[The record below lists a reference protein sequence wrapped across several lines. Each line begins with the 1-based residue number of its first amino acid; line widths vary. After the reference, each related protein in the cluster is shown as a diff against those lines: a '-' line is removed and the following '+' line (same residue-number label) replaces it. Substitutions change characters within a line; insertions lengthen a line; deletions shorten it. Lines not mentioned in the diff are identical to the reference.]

1 MAKLNGKRALVT
13 GASSGIG
20 KGVAQGLAAEGAAV
34 ALNYPD
40 ESQREATEAVVAG
53 IVEAGGIAVAVRGDV
68 AEAGEVDS
76 LVAATVAELGGIDI
90 LINNAG
96 IAHVAPIQDIPIDV
110 WDRVLAVHLR
120 GTFLVTRKVLP
131 MLYAQDYG
139 KIINTASQLAH
150 LGSAG
155 LAHYTAAKGAI
166 ISLTRT
172 LALEVGN
179 RNINVNCV
187 APGATHTPIL
197 KDVPAALL
205 EQIRLSI
212 PKQRIADVDDI
223 VPAYVFLASD
233 ESTHFQG
240 QTLSPNGG
248 DLFL

>member
-20 KGVAQGLAAEGAAV
+20 KGVAQAFAAEGAAV
-34 ALNYPD
+34 AVNYPTPD
-40 ESQREATEAVVAG
+40 EADAAQEVVAAIG
-53 IVEAGGIAVAVRGDV
+53 ASGGRAVAVQADV
-68 AEAGEVDS
+68 SDPDEVNAM
-76 LVAATVAELGGIDI
+76 VAKTNAELGGIDI
-90 LINNAG
+90 LVNNAG
-96 IAHVAPIQDIPIDV
+96 IAHVAPLQDIPVEV

-131 MLYAQDYG
+131 MLYTQEYG

-155 LAHYTAAKGAI
+155 LAHYTAAKGGI

-197 KDVPAALL
+197 KDVPEALL

-212 PKQRIADVDDI
+212 PKQRIAEVEDI

-233 ESTHFQG
+233 ESSHFQG

-248 DLFL
+248 DLFV